1 MPFGKYII
9 AYSLQVKIDKGN
21 EVELCKLVYRFVKMN
36 LRLRKNNYTPLHMAC
51 DESTLV
57 DDFHV
62 NDVVSFPNAILAKL
76 LIKCGAAVNVVDS
89 ENNSP
94 LHIIVRYAK
103 PISDFLTLHN
113 IIMIL
118 LNAGAHIDMCNKEG
132 KTPTETS
139 TTGVAEIILRTQNRI
154 SLKCICARAVKKHK
168 VVYKEQLPML
178 LEEFV
183 DIH

>member
-1 MPFGKYII
+1 M
-9 AYSLQVKIDKGN
+9 QVKIEKGN
-21 EVELCKLVYRFVKMN
+21 EVEVCKLVYRFVKMN

-62 NDVVSFPNAILAKL
+62 NDVVSFPNATLTRL
-76 LIKCGAAVNVVDS
+76 LIKCGAAVNVVDCD
-89 ENNSP
+89 NNSP
-94 LHIIVRYAK
+94 LHIIVKYAK

-118 LNAGAHIDMCNKEG
+118 LNAGVHIDMCNKEG
-132 KTPTETS
+132 KTPIETS
-139 TTGVAEIILRTQNRI
+139 TTGVAEIILRTQNKI
-154 SLKCICARAVKKHK
+154 SLKCICARAVKKHQ
-168 VVYKEQLPML
+168 VQYKGQVPIV